1 MEFKVIL
8 ILKIMVYTERIKVII
23 LGYIMKCLIDLT
35 VFNRLRI
42 VDARHVSELFLLNN
56 EYLLLKWIYFLY
68 FSVSYTHVTLSLSGI
83 D

>member
-23 LGYIMKCLIDLT
+23 LGHIMKCLIDLT